1 MSTTIRDLFDR
12 GTEAFNSHDL
22 DAFAETMADDV
33 VVSAPG
39 GVHIEGRAAAVH
51 FYGAW
56 IRAFPDA
63 RVEVSALHITNDVAV
78 EEGVFHGTHDGV
90 LHSPEGDLPPTGR
103 AVSIDYI
110 QVLRVH
116 DGRTS
121 GFTLVFDRLQML
133 EQLGVAPGA
142 AAADRVQ
149 RR

>member
-12 GTEAFNSHDL
+12 GTEAFNAHDL
-22 DAFAETMADDV
+22 DAFAATMADDV
-33 VVSAPG
+33 VVSASG
-39 GVHIEGRAAAVH
+39 GVHIEGRAAAGH

-56 IRAFPDA
+56 MRAFSDA
-63 RVEVSALHITNDVAV
+63 RVEIRALHVTNDVAV

-110 QVLRVH
+110 QVLRVR

-121 GFTLVFDRLQML
+121 GFSLMFDRLQML

-142 AAADRVQ
+142 AAAV
-149 RR
+149 